1 MTLATKDMKA
11 LILAAGLGTRI
22 RPFTF
27 FRAKATLPLLD
38 VPFIHYPLHYC
49 SRNGIQH
56 AVVNLHAHPDSV
68 RKAAGKQY
76 ENVGVSY
83 SFEEEILG
91 TAGAMRKAE
100 NMFNDAPFVVMNSD
114 MLTDIPLQEVLATH
128 QNLEADIT
136 LVIMKDARFAQYG
149 GLYFEGDP
157 LRLSGFRSGPGESYH
172 YTGLQIVSPHIL
184 EQIPPGQKTGIF
196 TDIYPRIMKDF
207 KIYGFVYSGFWKEM
221 GNLRDYLRTSLDLQG
236 HPLPEKLRPAGAAQ
250 SLISSG
256 ATVDPDA
263 EVIDSIVMEG
273 AHIQS
278 GARVHHSII
287 GWDVRVNGDIR
298 NQALARGILPWYF

>member
-1 MTLATKDMKA
+1 MKA

-27 FRAKATLPLLD
+27 FCAKATLPLLD

-49 SRNGIQH
+49 SRNGIQQ

-76 ENVGVSY
+76 ENVCVSY
-83 SFEEEILG
+83 SFEQKILG
-91 TAGAMRKAE
+91 TAGAMRQAE
-100 NMFNDAPFVVMNSD
+100 NMLNDAPFVVMNSD

-184 EQIPPGQKTGIF
+184 EQIPAGQKTGIF

-207 KIYGFVYSGFWKEM
+207 KIYGFVYNGFWKEM
-221 GNLRDYLRTSLDLQG
+221 GNLHEYLRTSLDLKN
-236 HPLPEKLRPAGAAQ
+236 HPLPEKLRPAGAEQ

-263 EVIDSIVMEG
+263 EVTDSIVMKG

-287 GWDVRVNGDIR
+287 GWDAHVNGDIR